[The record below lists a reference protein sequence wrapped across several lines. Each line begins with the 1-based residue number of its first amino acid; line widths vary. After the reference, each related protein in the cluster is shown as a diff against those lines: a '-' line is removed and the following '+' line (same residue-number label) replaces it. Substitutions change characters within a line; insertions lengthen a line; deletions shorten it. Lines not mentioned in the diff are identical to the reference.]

1 MNVKRPHKTASLEH
15 EQGLWAQGYRLVYG
29 FDEAGRGAWAG
40 PVVAAAVCLP
50 PDDSELSVKLIGVH
64 DSKQL
69 TRIGRD
75 YLFDRVQAGVLTWGV
90 GSADQFEIDEFGII
104 PATKLA
110 MRRALNVMAEKS
122 PGFPPD
128 HFLLDALK
136 FDWNNVPY
144 LSLIRGD
151 QRSLTIAAASI
162 LAKVHRD
169 RLMIAFDSQY
179 PDYGFAAHKGYGTPQ
194 HQRALLEYGAA
205 PIHRMS
211 FAPLR
216 ATLL

>member
-1 MNVKRPHKTASLEH
+1 MNVSRPRKTASLEH
-15 EQGLWAQGYRLVYG
+15 EQALWGRGYRRVYG

-40 PVVAAAVCLP
+40 PVVAAAVCLS
-50 PDDSELSVKLIGVH
+50 PDDPDLSAKLIGVH

-69 TRIGRD
+69 TRIGRE
-75 YLFDRVQAGVLTWGV
+75 YLVERVQAGALVCGV
-90 GSADQFEIDEFGII
+90 GSADQFEIDEFGIV

-110 MRRALNVMAEKS
+110 MRRALDVTGQS
-122 PGFPPD
+122 PHFPPD

-136 FDWNNVPY
+136 FDWENVPY

-169 RLMIAFDSQY
+169 RLMIALDGQY
-179 PDYGFAAHKGYGTPQ
+179 PNYGFALHKGYGTPQ
-194 HQRALLEYGAA
+194 HQRALLEHGVA